1 MDIAALSA
9 IFRNIASILEIK
21 GQNVFR
27 IRAYEKAAESIE
39 GLPNTL
45 ETLIKEDRLTEI
57 PGIGKDLSDK
67 IKEFY
72 ATGKIQTYEELK
84 KTTPQGLLE
93 ILNIPSVGPKTA
105 RLLYEKLKINNIA
118 ELEKAISKNKIT
130 GIPGIKEKTL
140 QNISKGIDI
149 VKRGRLRMTIEQ
161 ATLLS
166 TVFLSS
172 LKKIPETEDITA
184 AGSLRR
190 KAESIGDIDIL
201 ISSKKPGK
209 ILDAFAKLPEVK
221 SILGKGSTKSSILT
235 KNDIQIDC
243 RVVEEKSFGAALIY
257 FTGSKDFNIKIR
269 KLAIKKGLKINEYG
283 LFKKDKFLFGST
295 EKEVFKALGM
305 DFIEPEL
312 RENRGEI
319 ELALKGKLPKL
330 IEVKDIKGDLHTH
343 SQWSDGMNSIIQ
355 MTEAAKSLG
364 YSYIALTDHSQSL
377 KVADGLTVERLMQ
390 KKQEIERINSH
401 LSGFRVLLGTEVEID
416 SEGNTD
422 YKDEVLKEIDVV
434 VAAIHSGFKQTKDKL
449 TKRIIKACMNKH
461 VHIIAHPTGKLWG
474 VRDPYEL
481 DFEKIFKAAKETNT
495 ALEINSYPERLDLD
509 DINAHAAKN
518 SGVKLAINT
527 DSHKTE
533 HLKGIQFGIAVARRG
548 WLTKADV
555 INTLTVDNLLKTIK
569 K

>member
-93 ILNIPSVGPKTA
+93 LLNIPSVGPKTA

-209 ILDAFAKLPEVK
+209 ILDAFVKLPEVK

-319 ELALKGKLPKL
+319 EFALKGKLPKL

-355 MTEAAKSLG
+355 MAEAAKSLG

-449 TKRIIKACMNKH
+449 TNRIIKACKNKH

-533 HLKGIQFGIAVARRG
+533 QLNGMQFGIAVARRG

-555 INTLTVDNLLKTIK
+555 INTLTVDNLLKAIK